1 MGRFQSACGA
11 SCLLG
16 GAIGGPTRAF
26 CRGAS
31 VWRGYSTGAALP
43 SSYIAPGD
51 YQRSLERI
59 IAAHLKWTVVILR
72 NITFRRR
79 WGIAIAVAAAVA
91 TAGFAAYLVVGY
103 LMNTPS
109 DVHARQFG
117 ATNEAY
123 MSSITGIVSDFDEG
137 HLTCKLDVSSDYES
151 DYGDELTLSLSGRDQ
166 FDAVRQK
173 VGVGDMVT
181 VYFQPCDASS
191 GQIKPYD
198 INRYVD
204 YANSEPTDFTRP
216 FPN

>member
-1 MGRFQSACGA
+1 MA
-11 SCLLG
+11 S
-16 GAIGGPTRAF
+16 
-26 CRGAS
+26 S
-31 VWRGYSTGAALP
+31 
-43 SSYIAPGD
+43 
-51 YQRSLERI
+51 
-59 IAAHLKWTVVILR
+59 
-72 NITFRRR
+72 FRRR
-79 WGIAIAVAAAVA
+79 WGSTIAVTAAVVA
-91 TAGFAAYLVVGY
+91 IGFVAYLAVGY

-109 DVHARQFG
+109 DVARQFG

-151 DYGDELTLSLSGRDQ
+151 DYGDELTLSLSSRDQ

>member
-1 MGRFQSACGA
+1 M
-11 SCLLG
+11 
-16 GAIGGPTRAF
+16 
-26 CRGAS
+26 
-31 VWRGYSTGAALP
+31 
-43 SSYIAPGD
+43 
-51 YQRSLERI
+51 
-59 IAAHLKWTVVILR
+59 
-72 NITFRRR
+72 
-79 WGIAIAVAAAVA
+79 
-91 TAGFAAYLVVGY
+91 AGFVAYLVVGY
-103 LMNTPS
+103 LMNTS
-109 DVHARQFG
+109 SGVHARQFG
-117 ATNEAY
+117 ATNEAH

-191 GQIKPYD
+191 GQIKSYD

>member
-1 MGRFQSACGA
+1 M
-11 SCLLG
+11 
-16 GAIGGPTRAF
+16 AF
-26 CRGAS
+26 S
-31 VWRGYSTGAALP
+31 F
-43 SSYIAPGD
+43 
-51 YQRSLERI
+51 
-59 IAAHLKWTVVILR
+59 HK
-72 NITFRRR
+72 R
-79 WGIAIAVAAAVA
+79 WGIAIAAAVA
-91 TAGFAAYLVVGY
+91 VVIGGFVAYLVVGY

-109 DVHARQFG
+109 DDARQFG